1 MGLLTTAAKTVYRVL
16 PESKLKRRM
25 TAFAFRNLY
34 RGKISD
40 YRYCKGV
47 FTLKTGDGV
56 VIKSV
61 KDFDPAPLLE
71 DFLHAKI
78 SRGDV
83 IMDLGGNL
91 GIVSVYLSRLA
102 GPKGRVY
109 VFEPDEKNFGLL
121 SQNLVLNRADNIV
134 PVKKGVWNR
143 NGTLE
148 FFSGGNY
155 TSSFHK
161 TDYIEKEKAKYNVKK
176 VTVVKLDDA
185 ARELKVKKLDLLKI
199 DIEGSEIQALEGGE
213 KTIKKFKPEIIV
225 ETHIIAGKSSE
236 EGVKRVLEGF
246 GYRKIVSYGPK
257 KTPTVYARFK

>member
-1 MGLLTTAAKTVYRVL
+1 MSLFTIAAKIVYGVM
-16 PESKLKRRM
+16 PDSKIKRRL

-34 RGKISD
+34 KGRISD
-40 YRYCKGV
+40 YRYRKGV

-56 VIKSV
+56 DIRSV

-71 DFLHAKI
+71 DFLHTKI
-78 SRGDV
+78 KKGSV

-91 GIVSVYLSRLA
+91 GIVSLYLSRLT
-102 GPKGRVY
+102 GNKGRVF
-109 VFEPDEKNFGLL
+109 VFEPDERNFNLL
-121 SQNLVLNRADNIV
+121 SQNLVLNRAENIT

-161 TDYIEKEKAKYNVKK
+161 TDYIEKEKSKYSVKK
-176 VTVVKLDDA
+176 VTVIRLDDA
-185 ARELKVKKLDLLKI
+185 VKELKIKKLDLLKI

-213 KTIKKFKPEIIV
+213 KVIKKFKPEIIV
-225 ETHIIAGKSSE
+225 ETHIIAGSSSE
-236 EGVKRVLEGF
+236 NGVKSILKDL
-246 GYRKIVSYGPK
+246 GYKKIVSYGPK